1 VKTRKRG
8 DTPGS
13 RQPFRSNQ
21 LSRRVP
27 AFSLPILTIAL
38 AASAQSPRLWY
49 KTPATDWSQALP
61 IGNGRLAGMV
71 YGGIADEQ
79 IQLNEESIY
88 AGKRMDRINPAAH
101 ENIPIIRRLLLDGKV
116 KEAEDLAD
124 KDMLAI
130 PRRQP
135 PYEPLGDLR
144 LHFDNVDAASVTNYQ
159 RSLDLYDGI
168 ASVSFAAGGVRYTRQ
183 VFASYPDHAI
193 VLHLEASRPGALN
206 FSTSLTRSV
215 DATSAIDSSIA
226 NTLVLNGIALPPP
239 SKNYADEPKDG
250 AQFACAVRIY
260 ADGKILPT
268 SNTYQVRDAQ
278 EATLILTA
286 ATNVWGLDAGQ
297 RCRQLL
303 HDAITHPYPDLLARH
318 KADFR
323 NLATRVSLSL
333 GDDSATTIPT
343 DELLSKTAAGGDD
356 RALTA
361 LYFAYGRYLLQS
373 SSREDSM
380 PANLQGKW
388 NAQLDPSWG
397 SKYTININTEMNYW
411 PAEVCNLGETV
422 DALYHLLM
430 RMQDNGQE
438 TAHKMYGANGFV
450 AHHNTDIWA
459 DTQPIDGVASGI
471 WPMGA
476 AWLTLSLW
484 EHYEYSGDLLY
495 LRERAYPLMRSA
507 AEFLLNTLFDD
518 GKGHLV
524 SGPSLSPENRYFTP
538 DHQKASL
545 DLSPTMD
552 VEITTALFRRV
563 IDAATKLQVDAPLV
577 EELRKALA
585 KLMPLQ
591 IGRYGQL
598 QEWRNDYEESEPGHR
613 HLSHLFAVY
622 PSNEINAGT
631 PELYNAARISLER
644 RLANGGGGTGW
655 SRAWVVCLWA
665 TFGEGDKADDSLRVL
680 FSKSTWPNLF
690 DLHPPE
696 IFQID
701 GNLGATAG
709 IARMLID
716 RSNGTLRLLPALP
729 SAWKDGR
736 VTGLRATGGVTVD
749 MEWKNGVI
757 VKATLHSARPAE
769 IHLTAQAG
777 TAVRTVKLRAGV
789 PSALRF

>member
-1 VKTRKRG
+1 VKTC
-8 DTPGS
+8 
-13 RQPFRSNQ
+13 
-21 LSRRVP
+21 LP
-27 AFSLPILTIAL
+27 AILLASSLF
-38 AASAQSPRLWY
+38 AQSPKLWY
-49 KTPATDWSQALP
+49 KTPAADWSQALP
-61 IGNGRLAGMV
+61 VGNGRLAGMV
-71 YGGIADEQ
+71 YGGPADEQ

-88 AGKRMDRINPAAH
+88 AGKRMDRNNPAARKS
-101 ENIPIIRRLLLDGKV
+101 IPDIRRLLLDGKV
-116 KEAEDLAD
+116 KEAEELAE

-144 LHFDNVDAASVTNYQ
+144 LHFDGIDAKSIENYQ

-168 ASVSFAAGGVRYTRQ
+168 ASVAFDSAGVQYTRE

-193 VLHLEASRPGALN
+193 VLHLEASRGGALN
-206 FSTSLTRSV
+206 FTVSLTRSV
-215 DATSAIDSSIA
+215 DATTTLEPSIA
-226 NTLVLNGIALPPP
+226 NTIVLNGVALPPP
-239 SKNYADEPKDG
+239 GKSYAGDPKEG
-250 AQFACAVRIY
+250 AQFAGAVRIY
-260 ADGKILPT
+260 ADGKVLP
-268 SNTYQVRDAQ
+268 SDNTYKVRDSK
-278 EATLILTA
+278 EVTLILTA

-303 HDAITHPYPDLLARH
+303 RDATTHQYTDLLSRH

-323 NLATRVSLSL
+323 ELATRVSLSL
-333 GDDSATTIPT
+333 GDDSANAMPT
-343 DELLSKTAAGGDD
+343 DELLMKAAAGGDD
-356 RALTA
+356 RALVA

-388 NAQLDPSWG
+388 NKDFDPSWG

-422 DALYHLLM
+422 DALYHLLL
-430 RMQDNGQE
+430 RMQANGQD
-438 TAHKMYGANGFV
+438 TAHKMYGTNGFV

-459 DTQPIDGVASGI
+459 DTQPIDGVPSGI

-484 EHYEYSGDLLY
+484 DHYEYSGDMLY
-495 LRERAYPLMRSA
+495 LRERAYPLMRNA
-507 AEFLLNTLFDD
+507 ATFILDNLFDD

-545 DLSPTMD
+545 DVSPTMD
-552 VEITTALFRRV
+552 VEIITGLFRRV
-563 IDAATKLQVDAPLV
+563 IEGAKKQDVDAPLV
-577 EELRKALA
+577 EELQTALK

-591 IGRYGQL
+591 VGRYGQL
-598 QEWRNDYEESEPGHR
+598 QEWRNDYEEVEPGHR

-622 PSNEINAGT
+622 PSNEINPST
-631 PELYNAARISLER
+631 PELYKAARVSLER

-665 TFGEGDKADDSLRVL
+665 TFGEGNKADDSLRVL

-716 RSNGTLRLLPALP
+716 RNSAGVLQLLPALP
-729 SAWKDGR
+729 STWKEGR
-736 VTGLRATGGVTVD
+736 VTGLRAKGGLTVD
-749 MEWKNGVI
+749 IAWRNGLI
-757 VKATLHSARPAE
+757 TEATIHSAHPGEVQVIAQ
-769 IHLTAQAG
+769 TSAQAK
-777 TAVRTVKLRAGV
+777 TIKLRAGAPAV
-789 PSALRF
+789 LHF

>member
-1 VKTRKRG
+1 VKTCLLALC
-8 DTPGS
+8 
-13 RQPFRSNQ
+13 
-21 LSRRVP
+21 LS
-27 AFSLPILTIAL
+27 AGL
-38 AASAQSPRLWY
+38 AAQQSPRLWY
-49 KTPATDWSQALP
+49 KTPAADWSQALP

-71 YGGIADEQ
+71 YGGTADEQ

-88 AGKRMDRINPAAH
+88 AGKRMDRNNPAARQ
-101 ENIPIIRRLLLDGKV
+101 NIPVIRRLLLDGKV
-116 KEAEDLAD
+116 KEAEDLAE
-124 KDMLAI
+124 KNMLAI

-135 PYEPLGDLR
+135 PYEPLGDLK
-144 LHFDNVDAASVTNYQ
+144 LHFELTGTVQNYQ
-159 RSLDLYDGI
+159 RALDLYDGV
-168 ASVSFAAGGVRYTRQ
+168 ASVAFDAGAVHYTRE

-193 VLHLEASRPGALN
+193 VVHLVSSQPGALN
-206 FSTSLTRSV
+206 FSVSLTRAQ
-215 DATSAIDSSIA
+215 DATAKLDPDLV
-226 NTLVLNGIALPPP
+226 NTIVMTGTALPPP
-239 SKNYADEPKDG
+239 GKNYADEPKEG
-250 AQFACAVRIY
+250 AEFAGAVRIY
-260 ADGKILPT
+260 ADGRILP
-268 SNTYQVRDAQ
+268 SASTYQVRDAK

-286 ATNVWGLDAGQ
+286 ATNVWGSDAGA
-297 RCRQLL
+297 RCRQILR
-303 HDAITHPYPDLLARH
+303 DATTHQYPELLARH

-323 NLATRVSLSL
+323 NMAARVSLWL
-333 GDDSATTIPT
+333 GDDSANSIPT
-343 DELLSKTAAGGDD
+343 DELLKRTAAGGDD

-388 NAQLDPSWG
+388 NDKFDPPWG

-430 RMQDNGQE
+430 RMQDNGQD
-438 TAHKMYGANGFV
+438 TAHKMYGTNGFV

-459 DTQPIDGVASGI
+459 DTQPIDGVPSGI

-484 EHYEYSGDLLY
+484 DHYDYSGDQLY
-495 LRERAYPLMRSA
+495 LRERAYPLMRNA
-507 AEFLLNTLFDD
+507 AEFILNNLFDD

-552 VEITTALFRRV
+552 VEITTALFKRV
-563 IDAATKLQVDAPLV
+563 IDAANKQKVDAPLV
-577 EELRKALA
+577 SELQDALK
-585 KLMPLQ
+585 KLQPLQ
-591 IGRYGQL
+591 VGHFGQL
-598 QEWRNDYEESEPGHR
+598 QEWRNDYEEVEPGHR

-622 PSNEINAGT
+622 PSDEINGMT
-631 PELYNAARISLER
+631 PELFKAARTSLER

-665 TFGEGDKADDSLRVL
+665 TFGEGDKADESLRVL
-680 FSKSTWPNLF
+680 YSKSTWPNLF

-716 RSNGTLRLLPALP
+716 RSNGVLRLLPALP
-729 SAWKDGR
+729 AAWKDGR
-736 VTGLRATGGVTVD
+736 VTGLRARGGLTVD
-749 MEWKNGVI
+749 MEWKNGAI
-757 VKATLHSARPAE
+757 SEATVRATRAGEVQITTHGSAA
-769 IHLTAQAG
+769 AQ
-777 TAVRTVKLRAGV
+777 TVKLRAGV
-789 PSALRF
+789 PNVLHF

>member
-1 VKTRKRG
+1 VKTC
-8 DTPGS
+8 
-13 RQPFRSNQ
+13 
-21 LSRRVP
+21 LP
-27 AFSLPILTIAL
+27 AILLASSLF
-38 AASAQSPRLWY
+38 AQSPKLWY
-49 KTPATDWSQALP
+49 KTPAADWSQALP

-71 YGGIADEQ
+71 YGGPADEQ

-88 AGKRMDRINPAAH
+88 AGKRMDRNNPAARKS
-101 ENIPIIRRLLLDGKV
+101 IPDIRRLLLDGKV
-116 KEAEDLAD
+116 KEAEELAE

-144 LHFDNVDAASVTNYQ
+144 LHFDGIDAKSIENYQ

-168 ASVSFAAGGVRYTRQ
+168 ASVAFDSAGVQYTRE

-193 VLHLEASRPGALN
+193 VLHLEASRGGALN
-206 FSTSLTRSV
+206 FTVSLTRSV
-215 DATSAIDSSIA
+215 DATTTLEPSIA
-226 NTLVLNGIALPPP
+226 NTIVLNGVALPPP
-239 SKNYADEPKDG
+239 GKSYAGDPKEG
-250 AQFACAVRIY
+250 AQFAGAVRIY
-260 ADGKILPT
+260 ADGKVLP
-268 SNTYQVRDAQ
+268 SDNTYKVRDSK
-278 EATLILTA
+278 EVTLILTA

-303 HDAITHPYPDLLARH
+303 RDATTHQYTDLLSRH

-323 NLATRVSLSL
+323 ELATRVSLSL
-333 GDDSATTIPT
+333 GDDSANAMPT
-343 DELLSKTAAGGDD
+343 DELLMKAAAGGDD
-356 RALTA
+356 RALVA

-388 NAQLDPSWG
+388 NKDFDPSWG

-422 DALYHLLM
+422 DALYHLLL
-430 RMQDNGQE
+430 RMQANGQD
-438 TAHKMYGANGFV
+438 TAHKMYGTNGFV

-459 DTQPIDGVASGI
+459 DTQPIDGVPSGI

-484 EHYEYSGDLLY
+484 DHYEYSGDMLY
-495 LRERAYPLMRSA
+495 LRERAYPLMRNA
-507 AEFLLNTLFDD
+507 ATFILDNLFDD

-545 DLSPTMD
+545 DVSPTMD
-552 VEITTALFRRV
+552 VEIITALFRRV
-563 IDAATKLQVDAPLV
+563 IEGAKKQDVDAPLV
-577 EELRKALA
+577 EELQTALK

-591 IGRYGQL
+591 VGRYGQL
-598 QEWRNDYEESEPGHR
+598 QEWRNDYEEVEPGHR

-622 PSNEINAGT
+622 PSNEINPST
-631 PELYNAARISLER
+631 PELYKAARVSLER

-665 TFGEGDKADDSLRVL
+665 TFGEGNKADDSLRVL

-716 RSNGTLRLLPALP
+716 RNSAGVLQLLPALP
-729 SAWKDGR
+729 STWKEGR
-736 VTGLRATGGVTVD
+736 VTGLRAKGGLTVD
-749 MEWKNGVI
+749 IAWRNGLI
-757 VKATLHSARPAE
+757 TEATIHSAHPGEVQVIAQ
-769 IHLTAQAG
+769 TSAQAK
-777 TAVRTVKLRAGV
+777 TIKLRAGTPAV
-789 PSALRF
+789 LHF

>member
-1 VKTRKRG
+1 MKTCLLALCLG
-8 DTPGS
+8 
-13 RQPFRSNQ
+13 
-21 LSRRVP
+21 
-27 AFSLPILTIAL
+27 AIL
-38 AASAQSPRLWY
+38 AAQQSPRLWY
-49 KTPATDWSQALP
+49 KTPAADWSQALP

-71 YGGIADEQ
+71 YGGTADEQ

-88 AGKRMDRINPAAH
+88 AGKRMDRNNPAARQ
-101 ENIPIIRRLLLDGKV
+101 NIPVIRRLLLDGKV
-116 KEAEDLAD
+116 KEAEELAD

-135 PYEPLGDLR
+135 PYEPLGDLT
-144 LHFDNVDAASVTNYQ
+144 LHFDGVDANAVQNYQ
-159 RSLDLYDGI
+159 RALDLYDGVV
-168 ASVSFAAGGVRYTRQ
+168 SVSFDVGGVHYTRE
-183 VFASYPDHAI
+183 VFASYPDHVI
-193 VLHLEASRPGALN
+193 VMQIVASRPAALN
-206 FSTSLTRSV
+206 FSVSLTRAQ
-215 DATSAIDSSIA
+215 DGTP
-226 NTLVLNGIALPPP
+226 VLEKENKIVLTGTALPPA
-239 SKNYADEPKDG
+239 SKNYADEPKEG
-250 AQFACAVRIY
+250 AQFAGVVRVF
-260 ADGKILPT
+260 ADGQI
-268 SNTYQVRDAQ
+268 SGDHVRDAK

-286 ATNVWGLDAGQ
+286 ATNVWGLDPEQ

-303 HDAITHPYPDLLARH
+303 QDATAHPYPELLNRH

-323 NLATRVSLSL
+323 NLAARVSLSL
-333 GDDSATTIPT
+333 GDDSANTIPT
-343 DELLSKTAAGGDD
+343 DELLKRTAAGGDD

-388 NAQLDPSWG
+388 NEKFDPSWG

-430 RMQDNGQE
+430 RMQSNGQD
-438 TAHKMYGANGFV
+438 TAHKMYGTNGFV

-459 DTQPIDGVASGI
+459 DTQPIDGVPSGI

-484 EHYEYSGDLLY
+484 DYYEYSGDLTY
-495 LRERAYPLMRSA
+495 LRERAYPLMRNA
-507 AEFLLNTLFDD
+507 AEFLLNNLFDD

-524 SGPSLSPENRYFTP
+524 TGPSLSPENRYFTA

-552 VEITTALFRRV
+552 VEITTALFKRV
-563 IDAATKLQVDAPLV
+563 MDAATKQNVDGPLVQELQAALKKLQPLQV
-577 EELRKALA
+577 
-585 KLMPLQ
+585 
-591 IGRYGQL
+591 GRFGQL
-598 QEWRNDYEESEPGHR
+598 QEWRNDYEEPEPGHR

-622 PSNEINAGT
+622 PSNEINTTT
-631 PELYNAARISLER
+631 PELWKAARVSLER

-680 FSKSTWPNLF
+680 YSKSTWPNLF

-716 RSNGTLRLLPALP
+716 RSNGVLRLLPALP
-729 SAWKDGR
+729 SSWKDGR
-736 VTGLRATGGVTVD
+736 VTGLRAQGGLTVD
-749 MEWKNGVI
+749 MEWKNGAI
-757 VKATLHSARPAE
+757 SQAT
-769 IHLTAQAG
+769 IHATRAGEVQVTAQGRA
-777 TAVRTVKLRAGV
+777 RTVKLRGGMPAV
-789 PSALRF
+789 LRF

>member
-1 VKTRKRG
+1 MKTC
-8 DTPGS
+8 
-13 RQPFRSNQ
+13 
-21 LSRRVP
+21 L
-27 AFSLPILTIAL
+27 LTLCLGACL
-38 AASAQSPRLWY
+38 FAESPKLWY
-49 KTPATDWSQALP
+49 KTPAADWSQALP

-71 YGGIADEQ
+71 YGGPADEQ

-88 AGKRMDRINPAAH
+88 AGKRMDRNNPGARKS
-101 ENIPIIRRLLLDGKV
+101 IPDIRRLLLDGKV
-116 KEAEDLAD
+116 KEAEALAD

-144 LHFDNVDAASVTNYQ
+144 LHFDGIDAKSVENYQ

-168 ASVSFAAGGVRYTRQ
+168 ASVSFDSGGVHYTRQ

-193 VLHLEASRPGALN
+193 VLHLEASRAGALN
-206 FSTSLTRSV
+206 FTVSLTRTV
-215 DATSAIDSSIA
+215 DATSKLEPSIP
-226 NTLVLNGIALPPP
+226 NTIMLDGVALPPTG
-239 SKNYADEPKDG
+239 KNYADEPKDG
-250 AQFACAVRIY
+250 AQFAGAVRIY
-260 ADGKILPT
+260 ADGKVLPAA
-268 SNTYQVRDAQ
+268 NAYEVRDSK
-278 EATLILTA
+278 EVTLILTA

-303 HDAITHPYPDLLARH
+303 RDATLHPYPELLARH
-318 KADFR
+318 KTDFR
-323 NLATRVSLSL
+323 ELATRVSLWL
-333 GDDSATTIPT
+333 GDDSANTIPT
-343 DELLSKTAAGGDD
+343 DELLSKTAGGGDD

-388 NAQLDPSWG
+388 NEKSDPSWG

-411 PAEVCNLGETV
+411 PAEVCNLGETT

-430 RMQDNGQE
+430 RMQANGQE
-438 TAHKMYGANGFV
+438 TAHEMYGTNGFV

-459 DTQPIDGVASGI
+459 DTQPIDGVPSGI

-476 AWLTLSLW
+476 GWLTLTLW
-484 EHYEYSGDLLY
+484 DHYEYSGDLLY
-495 LRERAYPLMRSA
+495 LRERAYPLMRNA
-507 AEFLLNTLFDD
+507 AEFILNNLIDD

-538 DHQKASL
+538 DSQKASL

-563 IDAATKLQVDAPLV
+563 IDAAKKQNVDAPLV
-577 EELRKALA
+577 EELQAALK
-585 KLMPLQ
+585 KLIPLQ
-591 IGRYGQL
+591 IGHYGQL
-598 QEWRNDYEESEPGHR
+598 QEWRNDYEEPEPGHR

-622 PSNEINAGT
+622 PSNEINPAT
-631 PELYNAARISLER
+631 PELFKAARVSLER
-644 RLANGGGGTGW
+644 RLTNGGGGTGW

-709 IARMLID
+709 IARMLMD
-716 RSNGTLRLLPALP
+716 RSPDGVLHLLPALP

-736 VTGLRATGGVTVD
+736 VTGLRAKGGVTVD
-749 MEWKNGVI
+749 MEWKNGAL
-757 VKATLHSARPAE
+757 KEATLHSAHSGEVQVTSQTSAS
-769 IHLTAQAG
+769 A
-777 TAVRTVKLRAGV
+777 RTVKLRAGTPAV
-789 PSALRF
+789 LHF

>member
-1 VKTRKRG
+1 MKTCLLALCLG
-8 DTPGS
+8 A
-13 RQPFRSNQ
+13 
-21 LSRRVP
+21 V
-27 AFSLPILTIAL
+27 LTAQ
-38 AASAQSPRLWY
+38 QSPRLWY
-49 KTPATDWSQALP
+49 KTPAADWSQALP

-71 YGGIADEQ
+71 YGGTADEQ

-88 AGKRMDRINPAAH
+88 AGKRMDRNNPAARQ
-101 ENIPIIRRLLLDGKV
+101 NIPVIRRLLLDGKV
-116 KEAEDLAD
+116 KEAEELAD

-135 PYEPLGDLR
+135 PYEPLGDLK
-144 LHFDNVDAASVTNYQ
+144 LHFEGVDANAVQNYK
-159 RSLDLYDGI
+159 RALDLYDGVV
-168 ASVSFAAGGVRYTRQ
+168 SVSFDMGGVHYTRE
-183 VFASYPDHAI
+183 VFASYPDHVI
-193 VLHLEASRPGALN
+193 VMHIVASRPAALN
-206 FSTSLTRSV
+206 FSVSLTRAQ
-215 DATSAIDSSIA
+215 DGTP
-226 NTLVLNGIALPPP
+226 VLEKENKIVLTGTALPPA
-239 SKNYADEPKDG
+239 SKNYADEPKEG
-250 AQFACAVRIY
+250 AQFAGVVRVF
-260 ADGKILPT
+260 ADGQI
-268 SNTYQVRDAQ
+268 SGDHVRDAK

-286 ATNVWGLDAGQ
+286 ATNVWGLDPEQ

-303 HDAITHPYPDLLARH
+303 QDATAHPYPELLNRH

-323 NLATRVSLSL
+323 NLAARVSLSL
-333 GDDSATTIPT
+333 GDDSANTIPT
-343 DELLSKTAAGGDD
+343 DELLKRTAAGGDD

-388 NAQLDPSWG
+388 NDKFDPSWG

-430 RMQDNGQE
+430 RMQSNGQD
-438 TAHKMYGANGFV
+438 TAHKMYGTNGFV

-459 DTQPIDGVASGI
+459 DTQPIDGVPSGI

-484 EHYEYSGDLLY
+484 DHYEYSGDVTY
-495 LRERAYPLMRSA
+495 LRERAYPLMRNA
-507 AEFLLNTLFDD
+507 AEFLLNNLFDD

-524 SGPSLSPENRYFTP
+524 SGPSLSPENRYFTA

-552 VEITTALFRRV
+552 VEITTALFKRV
-563 IDAATKLQVDAPLV
+563 MDAATKLNVDGPLV
-577 EELRKALA
+577 QELQAALK
-585 KLMPLQ
+585 KLQPLQ
-591 IGRYGQL
+591 VGRFGQL
-598 QEWRNDYEESEPGHR
+598 QEWRNDYEEAEPGHR

-622 PSNEINAGT
+622 PSNEINSST
-631 PELYNAARISLER
+631 PELWKAARVSLER

-680 FSKSTWPNLF
+680 YSKSTWPNLF

-716 RSNGTLRLLPALP
+716 RSNGVLRLLPALP
-729 SAWKDGR
+729 AAWKEGR
-736 VTGLRATGGVTVD
+736 VTGLRAQGGLTVD
-749 MEWKNGVI
+749 MEWKNGAI
-757 VKATLHSARPAE
+757 SQAT
-769 IHLTAQAG
+769 IHATRAGEVQVTAQGRA
-777 TAVRTVKLRAGV
+777 RTVKLRGGMPAV
-789 PSALRF
+789 LRF

>member
-1 VKTRKRG
+1 MKTC
-8 DTPGS
+8 
-13 RQPFRSNQ
+13 
-21 LSRRVP
+21 LP
-27 AFSLPILTIAL
+27 AILLASSLF
-38 AASAQSPRLWY
+38 AQSPKLWY
-49 KTPATDWSQALP
+49 KTPAADWSQALP
-61 IGNGRLAGMV
+61 VGNGRLAGMV
-71 YGGIADEQ
+71 YGGPADEQ

-88 AGKRMDRINPAAH
+88 AGKRMDRNNPAARKS
-101 ENIPIIRRLLLDGKV
+101 IPDIRRLLLDGKV
-116 KEAEDLAD
+116 KEAEELAE

-144 LHFDNVDAASVTNYQ
+144 LHFDGIDAKSIENYQ

-168 ASVSFAAGGVRYTRQ
+168 ASVAFDSAGVQYTRE

-193 VLHLEASRPGALN
+193 VLHLEASRGGALN
-206 FSTSLTRSV
+206 FTVSLTRSV
-215 DATSAIDSSIA
+215 DATTTLEPSIA
-226 NTLVLNGIALPPP
+226 NTIVLNGVALPPP
-239 SKNYADEPKDG
+239 GKSYAGDPKEG
-250 AQFACAVRIY
+250 AQFAGAVRIY
-260 ADGKILPT
+260 ADGKVLP
-268 SNTYQVRDAQ
+268 SDNTYKVRDSK
-278 EATLILTA
+278 EVTLILTA

-303 HDAITHPYPDLLARH
+303 RDATTHQYTDLLSRH

-323 NLATRVSLSL
+323 ELATRVSLSL
-333 GDDSATTIPT
+333 GDDSANAMPT
-343 DELLSKTAAGGDD
+343 DELLMKAAAGGDD
-356 RALTA
+356 RALVA

-388 NAQLDPSWG
+388 NKDFDPSWG

-422 DALYHLLM
+422 DALYHLLL
-430 RMQDNGQE
+430 RMQANGQD
-438 TAHKMYGANGFV
+438 TAHKMYGTNGFV

-459 DTQPIDGVASGI
+459 DTQPIDGVPSGI

-484 EHYEYSGDLLY
+484 DHYEYSGDMLY
-495 LRERAYPLMRSA
+495 LRERAYPLMRNA
-507 AEFLLNTLFDD
+507 ATFILDNLFDD

-545 DLSPTMD
+545 DVSPTMD
-552 VEITTALFRRV
+552 VEIITGLFRRV
-563 IDAATKLQVDAPLV
+563 IEGAKKQDVDAPLV
-577 EELRKALA
+577 EELQTALK

-591 IGRYGQL
+591 VGRYGQL
-598 QEWRNDYEESEPGHR
+598 QEWRNDYEEVEPGHR

-622 PSNEINAGT
+622 PSNEINPST
-631 PELYNAARISLER
+631 PELYKAARVSLER

-665 TFGEGDKADDSLRVL
+665 TFGEGNKADDSLRVL

-716 RSNGTLRLLPALP
+716 RNSAGVLQLLPALP
-729 SAWKDGR
+729 STWKEGR
-736 VTGLRATGGVTVD
+736 VTGLRAKGGLTVD
-749 MEWKNGVI
+749 IAWRNGLI
-757 VKATLHSARPAE
+757 TEATIHSAHPGEVQVIAQ
-769 IHLTAQAG
+769 TSAQAK
-777 TAVRTVKLRAGV
+777 TIKLRAGAPAV
-789 PSALRF
+789 LHF

>member
-1 VKTRKRG
+1 MKTC
-8 DTPGS
+8 
-13 RQPFRSNQ
+13 
-21 LSRRVP
+21 LP
-27 AFSLPILTIAL
+27 AILLASSLF
-38 AASAQSPRLWY
+38 AQSPKLWY
-49 KTPATDWSQALP
+49 KTPAADWSQALP
-61 IGNGRLAGMV
+61 VGNGRLAGMV
-71 YGGIADEQ
+71 YGGPADEQ

-88 AGKRMDRINPAAH
+88 AGKRMDRNNPAARKS
-101 ENIPIIRRLLLDGKV
+101 IPDIRRLLLDGKV
-116 KEAEDLAD
+116 KEAEELAE

-144 LHFDNVDAASVTNYQ
+144 LHFDGIDAKSIENYQ

-168 ASVSFAAGGVRYTRQ
+168 ASVAFDSAGVQYTRE

-193 VLHLEASRPGALN
+193 VLHLEASRGGALN
-206 FSTSLTRSV
+206 FTVSLTRSV
-215 DATSAIDSSIA
+215 DATTTLEPSIA
-226 NTLVLNGIALPPP
+226 NTIVLNGVALPPP
-239 SKNYADEPKDG
+239 GKSYAGDPKEG
-250 AQFACAVRIY
+250 AQFAGAVRIY
-260 ADGKILPT
+260 ADGKVLP
-268 SNTYQVRDAQ
+268 SDNTYKVRDSK
-278 EATLILTA
+278 EVTLILTA

-303 HDAITHPYPDLLARH
+303 RDATTHQYTDLLSRH

-323 NLATRVSLSL
+323 ELATRVSLSL
-333 GDDSATTIPT
+333 GDDSANAMPT
-343 DELLSKTAAGGDD
+343 DELLMKAAAGGDD
-356 RALTA
+356 RALVA

-388 NAQLDPSWG
+388 NKDFDPSWG

-422 DALYHLLM
+422 DALYHLLL
-430 RMQDNGQE
+430 RMQANGQD
-438 TAHKMYGANGFV
+438 TAHKMYGTNGFV

-459 DTQPIDGVASGI
+459 DTQPIDGVPSGI

-484 EHYEYSGDLLY
+484 DHYEYSGDMLY
-495 LRERAYPLMRSA
+495 LRERAYPLMRNA
-507 AEFLLNTLFDD
+507 ATFILDNLFDD

-545 DLSPTMD
+545 DVSPTMD
-552 VEITTALFRRV
+552 VEIITGLFRRV
-563 IDAATKLQVDAPLV
+563 IEGAKKQDVDAPLV
-577 EELRKALA
+577 EELQTALK

-591 IGRYGQL
+591 VGRYGQL
-598 QEWRNDYEESEPGHR
+598 QEWRNDYEEVEPGHR

-622 PSNEINAGT
+622 PSNEINPST
-631 PELYNAARISLER
+631 PELYKAARVSLER

-665 TFGEGDKADDSLRVL
+665 TFGEGNKADDSLRVL

-716 RSNGTLRLLPALP
+716 RNSAGVLQLLPALP
-729 SAWKDGR
+729 STWKEGR
-736 VTGLRATGGVTVD
+736 VTGLRAKGGLTVD
-749 MEWKNGVI
+749 IAWRNGLI
-757 VKATLHSARPAE
+757 TEATIHSAHPGEVQVIAQ
-769 IHLTAQAG
+769 TSAQAK
-777 TAVRTVKLRAGV
+777 TIKLRAGTPAV
-789 PSALRF
+789 LHF

>member
-1 VKTRKRG
+1 
-8 DTPGS
+8 
-13 RQPFRSNQ
+13 
-21 LSRRVP
+21 
-27 AFSLPILTIAL
+27 
-38 AASAQSPRLWY
+38 
-49 KTPATDWSQALP
+49 
-61 IGNGRLAGMV
+61 MV
-71 YGGIADEQ
+71 YGGPADEQ

-88 AGKRMDRINPAAH
+88 AGKRMDRNNPAARKS
-101 ENIPIIRRLLLDGKV
+101 IPDIRRLLLDGKV
-116 KEAEDLAD
+116 KEAEELAE

-144 LHFDNVDAASVTNYQ
+144 LHFDGIDAKSIENYQ

-168 ASVSFAAGGVRYTRQ
+168 ASVAFDSAGVQYTRE

-193 VLHLEASRPGALN
+193 VLHLEASRGGALN
-206 FSTSLTRSV
+206 FTVSLTRSV
-215 DATSAIDSSIA
+215 DATTTLEPSIA
-226 NTLVLNGIALPPP
+226 NTIVLNGVALPPP
-239 SKNYADEPKDG
+239 GKSYAGDPKEG
-250 AQFACAVRIY
+250 AQFAGAVRIY
-260 ADGKILPT
+260 ADGKVLP
-268 SNTYQVRDAQ
+268 SDNTYKVRDSK
-278 EATLILTA
+278 EVTLILTA

-303 HDAITHPYPDLLARH
+303 RDATTHQYTDLLSRH

-323 NLATRVSLSL
+323 ELATRVSLSL
-333 GDDSATTIPT
+333 GDDSANAMPT
-343 DELLSKTAAGGDD
+343 DELLMKAAAGGDD
-356 RALTA
+356 RALVA

-388 NAQLDPSWG
+388 NKDFDPSWG

-422 DALYHLLM
+422 DALYHLLL
-430 RMQDNGQE
+430 RMQANGQD
-438 TAHKMYGANGFV
+438 TAHKMYGTNGFV

-459 DTQPIDGVASGI
+459 DTQPIDGVPSGI

-484 EHYEYSGDLLY
+484 DHYEYSGDMLY
-495 LRERAYPLMRSA
+495 LRERAYPLMRNA
-507 AEFLLNTLFDD
+507 ATFILDNLFDD

-545 DLSPTMD
+545 DVSPTMD
-552 VEITTALFRRV
+552 VEIITALFRRV
-563 IDAATKLQVDAPLV
+563 IEGAKKQDVDAPLV
-577 EELRKALA
+577 EELQTALK

-591 IGRYGQL
+591 VGRYGQL
-598 QEWRNDYEESEPGHR
+598 QEWRNDYEEVEPGHR

-622 PSNEINAGT
+622 PSNEINPST
-631 PELYNAARISLER
+631 PELYKAARVSLER

-665 TFGEGDKADDSLRVL
+665 TFGEGNKADDSLRVL

-716 RSNGTLRLLPALP
+716 RNSAGVLQLLPALP
-729 SAWKDGR
+729 STWKEGR
-736 VTGLRATGGVTVD
+736 VTGLRAKGGLTVD
-749 MEWKNGVI
+749 IAWRNGLI
-757 VKATLHSARPAE
+757 TEATIHSAHPGEVQVIAQ
-769 IHLTAQAG
+769 TSAQAK
-777 TAVRTVKLRAGV
+777 TIKLRAGTPAV
-789 PSALRF
+789 LHF

>member
-1 VKTRKRG
+1 VKTCL
-8 DTPGS
+8 
-13 RQPFRSNQ
+13 F
-21 LSRRVP
+21 
-27 AFSLPILTIAL
+27 AL
-38 AASAQSPRLWY
+38 VFGVCLSAQSPKLWY
-49 KTPATDWSQALP
+49 KSPAADWSQALP

-71 YGGIADEQ
+71 YGGPGDEQ

-88 AGKRMDRINPAAH
+88 AGKRLDRVNPEARQS
-101 ENIPIIRRLLLDGKV
+101 IPVIRRLLLDGKV
-116 KEAEDLAD
+116 KEAEERAE
-124 KDMLAI
+124 KNMLAI

-144 LHFDNVDAASVTNYQ
+144 LHFDGVGAVENYQ

-168 ASVSFAAGGVRYTRQ
+168 VSVSFDAGGVHYTREA
-183 VFASYPDHAI
+183 FASYPDHAI
-193 VLHLEASRPGALN
+193 VLHLEASRAGGLN
-206 FSTSLTRSV
+206 FRVSLTRAV
-215 DATSAIDSSIA
+215 DAIAAIDETIA
-226 NTLVLNGIALPPP
+226 NTIVLNGVALPPP
-239 SKNYADEPKDG
+239 GKNYADEPKEG
-250 AQFACAVRIY
+250 AQFSGAVRIY
-260 ADGKILPT
+260 ADGKIIPGAG
-268 SNTYQVRDAQ
+268 TYEVRDATA
-278 EATLILTA
+278 ATLILTA
-286 ATNVWGLDAGQ
+286 ATNVWGLDAGK

-303 HDAITHPYPDLLARH
+303 QDATGHAYPELLARH
-318 KADFR
+318 KSDFR
-323 NLATRVSLSL
+323 NLAARVSLSL
-333 GDDSATTIPT
+333 GDDSANTVPT
-343 DELLSKTAAGGDD
+343 DELLRGTAEGGDD
-356 RALTA
+356 RALAA
-361 LYFAYGRYLLQS
+361 LYFAYGRYLLES

-388 NAQLDPSWG
+388 NANFDPPWG

-411 PAEVCNLGETV
+411 PAEVTNLGETV
-422 DALYHLLM
+422 DGLYHLLT
-430 RMQDNGQE
+430 RMQVNGQQ
-438 TAHKMYGANGFV
+438 TAHEMYGTTGFV

-459 DTQPIDGVASGI
+459 DTQPIDGVHSGI

-484 EHYEYSGDLLY
+484 EHYEYSGDVAY
-495 LRERAYPLMRSA
+495 LRDRAYPLMRNA
-507 AEFLLNTLFDD
+507 AEFLLNNLFDD

-563 IDAATKLQVDAPLV
+563 IEAANKLKVDAPIV
-577 EELRKALA
+577 QELKKTLP

-591 IGRYGQL
+591 VGHYGQL
-598 QEWRNDYEESEPGHR
+598 QEWRNDYEEAEPGHR

-622 PSNEINAGT
+622 PSDEISPGT
-631 PELYNAARISLER
+631 PELFKAARVSLER

-709 IARMLID
+709 IARMLLN
-716 RSNGTLRLLPALP
+716 RTNETLQLLPALP
-729 SAWKDGR
+729 SAWKDGT
-736 VTGLRATGGVTVD
+736 VSGLRAKGGLTVD
-749 MEWKNGVI
+749 LEWKNGGVT
-757 VKATLHSARPAE
+757 KATIRSSQTGEIRVNARGSAMP
-769 IHLTAQAG
+769 
-777 TAVRTVKLRAGV
+777 RTVRLRAGV
-789 PSALRF
+789 PVTVHF

>member
-1 VKTRKRG
+1 VKTC
-8 DTPGS
+8 
-13 RQPFRSNQ
+13 
-21 LSRRVP
+21 LP
-27 AFSLPILTIAL
+27 AILLASSLF
-38 AASAQSPRLWY
+38 AQSPKLWY
-49 KTPATDWSQALP
+49 KTPAADWSQALP
-61 IGNGRLAGMV
+61 VGNGRLAGMV
-71 YGGIADEQ
+71 YGGPADEQ

-88 AGKRMDRINPAAH
+88 AGKRMDRNNPAARKS
-101 ENIPIIRRLLLDGKV
+101 IPDIRRLLLDGKV
-116 KEAEDLAD
+116 KEAEELAE

-144 LHFDNVDAASVTNYQ
+144 LHFDGIDAKSIENYQ

-168 ASVSFAAGGVRYTRQ
+168 ASVAFDSAGVQYTRE

-193 VLHLEASRPGALN
+193 VLHLEASRGGALN
-206 FSTSLTRSV
+206 FTVSLTRSV
-215 DATSAIDSSIA
+215 DATTTLEPSIA
-226 NTLVLNGIALPPP
+226 NTIVLNGVALPPP
-239 SKNYADEPKDG
+239 GKSYAGEPKEG
-250 AQFACAVRIY
+250 AQFAGAVRIY
-260 ADGKILPT
+260 ADGKVLP
-268 SNTYQVRDAQ
+268 SDNTYKVRDSK
-278 EATLILTA
+278 EVTLILTA

-303 HDAITHPYPDLLARH
+303 RDATTHQYTDLLSRH

-323 NLATRVSLSL
+323 ELATRVSLSL
-333 GDDSATTIPT
+333 GDDSANAMPT
-343 DELLSKTAAGGDD
+343 DELLMKAAAGGDD
-356 RALTA
+356 RALVA

-388 NAQLDPSWG
+388 NKDFDPSWG

-422 DALYHLLM
+422 DALYHLLL
-430 RMQDNGQE
+430 RMQANGQD
-438 TAHKMYGANGFV
+438 TAHKMYGTNGFV

-459 DTQPIDGVASGI
+459 DTQPIDGVPSGI

-484 EHYEYSGDLLY
+484 DHYEYSGDMLY
-495 LRERAYPLMRSA
+495 LRERAYPLMRNA
-507 AEFLLNTLFDD
+507 ATFILDNLFDD

-545 DLSPTMD
+545 DVSPTMD
-552 VEITTALFRRV
+552 VEIITALFRRV
-563 IDAATKLQVDAPLV
+563 IEGAKKQDVDAPLV
-577 EELRKALA
+577 EELQTALK

-591 IGRYGQL
+591 VGRYGQL
-598 QEWRNDYEESEPGHR
+598 QEWRNDYEEVEPGHR

-622 PSNEINAGT
+622 PSNEINPST
-631 PELYNAARISLER
+631 PELYKAARVSLER

-665 TFGEGDKADDSLRVL
+665 TFGEGNKADDSLRVL

-716 RSNGTLRLLPALP
+716 RNSAGVLQLLPALP
-729 SAWKDGR
+729 STWKEGR
-736 VTGLRATGGVTVD
+736 VTGLRAKGGLTVD
-749 MEWKNGVI
+749 IAWRNGLI
-757 VKATLHSARPAE
+757 TEATIHSAHPGEVQVIAQ
-769 IHLTAQAG
+769 TSAQAK
-777 TAVRTVKLRAGV
+777 TIKLRAGTPAV
-789 PSALRF
+789 LHF

>member
-1 VKTRKRG
+1 MKTC
-8 DTPGS
+8 
-13 RQPFRSNQ
+13 
-21 LSRRVP
+21 LP
-27 AFSLPILTIAL
+27 AILLASSLF
-38 AASAQSPRLWY
+38 AQSPKLWY
-49 KTPATDWSQALP
+49 KTPAADWSQALP

-71 YGGIADEQ
+71 YGGPADEQ

-88 AGKRMDRINPAAH
+88 AGKRMDRNNPAARKS
-101 ENIPIIRRLLLDGKV
+101 IPDIRRLLLDGKV
-116 KEAEDLAD
+116 KEAEELAE

-144 LHFDNVDAASVTNYQ
+144 LHFDGIDAKSIENYQ

-168 ASVSFAAGGVRYTRQ
+168 ASVAFDSAGVQYTRE

-193 VLHLEASRPGALN
+193 VLHLEASRGGALN
-206 FSTSLTRSV
+206 FTVSLTRSV
-215 DATSAIDSSIA
+215 DATTTLEPSIA
-226 NTLVLNGIALPPP
+226 NTIVLNGVALPPP
-239 SKNYADEPKDG
+239 GKSYAGEPKEG
-250 AQFACAVRIY
+250 AQFAGAVRIY
-260 ADGKILPT
+260 ADGKVLP
-268 SNTYQVRDAQ
+268 SDNTYKVRDSK
-278 EATLILTA
+278 EVTLILTA

-303 HDAITHPYPDLLARH
+303 RDATTHQYTDLLSRH

-323 NLATRVSLSL
+323 ELATRVSLSL
-333 GDDSATTIPT
+333 GDDSANAMPT
-343 DELLSKTAAGGDD
+343 DELLMKAAAGGDD
-356 RALTA
+356 RALVA

-388 NAQLDPSWG
+388 NKDFDPSWG

-422 DALYHLLM
+422 DALYHLLL
-430 RMQDNGQE
+430 RMQANGQD
-438 TAHKMYGANGFV
+438 TAHKMYGTNGFV

-459 DTQPIDGVASGI
+459 DTQPIDGVPSGI

-484 EHYEYSGDLLY
+484 DHYEYSGDMLY
-495 LRERAYPLMRSA
+495 LRERAYPLMRNA
-507 AEFLLNTLFDD
+507 ATFILDNLFDD

-545 DLSPTMD
+545 DVSPTMD
-552 VEITTALFRRV
+552 VEIITALFRRV
-563 IDAATKLQVDAPLV
+563 IEGAKKQDVDAPLV
-577 EELRKALA
+577 EELQTALK

-591 IGRYGQL
+591 VGRYGQL
-598 QEWRNDYEESEPGHR
+598 QEWRNDYEEVEPGHR

-622 PSNEINAGT
+622 PSNEINPST
-631 PELYNAARISLER
+631 PELYKAARVSLER

-665 TFGEGDKADDSLRVL
+665 TFGEGNKADDSLRVL

-716 RSNGTLRLLPALP
+716 RNSAGVLQLLPALP
-729 SAWKDGR
+729 STWKEGR
-736 VTGLRATGGVTVD
+736 VTGLRAKGGLTVD
-749 MEWKNGVI
+749 IAWRNGLI
-757 VKATLHSARPAE
+757 TEATIHSAHPGEVQVIAQ
-769 IHLTAQAG
+769 TSAQAK
-777 TAVRTVKLRAGV
+777 TIKLRAGTPAV
-789 PSALRF
+789 LHF